1 MALVLTR
8 SLAQQRPLL
17 EARTCDGQF
26 RLVPNAPSEVL
37 GEEFQDLRALAIDAH
52 SRPWFLRL
60 CFRLNRLGYRF
71 VEQDLHRFLSCQHA
85 LFDQRAMERDCRA
98 DGCHVV
104 SRIGE
109 CVHRQLIKEG

>member
-85 LFDQRAMERDCRA
+85 LFDQHAIERDRRV
-98 DGCHVV
+98 DGCHCKP
-104 SRIGE
+104 R
-109 CVHRQLIKEG
+109 R